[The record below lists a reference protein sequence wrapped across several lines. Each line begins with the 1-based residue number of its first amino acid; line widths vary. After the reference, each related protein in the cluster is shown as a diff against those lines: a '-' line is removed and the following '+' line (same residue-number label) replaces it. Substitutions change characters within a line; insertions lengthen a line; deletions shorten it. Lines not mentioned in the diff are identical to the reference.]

1 MVGFFPLIIKFILR
15 LNDYILDSIYTER
28 YMGLPDVSDNLEGYE
43 NARLTKLAD
52 KLRNKKYMLVHG
64 TLDDNVHYQQGMLLA
79 RTLERQDIL
88 FKQIVSTN
96 F

>member
-1 MVGFFPLIIKFILR
+1 
-15 LNDYILDSIYTER
+15 
-28 YMGLPDVSDNLEGYE
+28 MGLPDVSDNLEGYE